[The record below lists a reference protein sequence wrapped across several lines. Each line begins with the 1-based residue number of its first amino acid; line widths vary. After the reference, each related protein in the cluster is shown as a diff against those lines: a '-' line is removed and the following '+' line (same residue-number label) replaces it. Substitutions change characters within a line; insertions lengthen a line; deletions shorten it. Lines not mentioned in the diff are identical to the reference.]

1 MPSPTPSPGGRP
13 ERWSS
18 KLCERCDSDQGRS
31 TKTTNRRSRAAAYL
45 LLAFFSGASQGCGST
60 EPDPAATVLNFTTAV
75 SFALVH
81 VGTLDPRYDLELRAF
96 YEPTVGLPVAIGSQL
111 IHLAAVD
118 SQSQSVSLSMDLTPC
133 LSDKPAASTCPVH
146 VVLLLWLVNNGV
158 KLDYQVLGPYD
169 VSAGGITMLPGEV
182 PVVEVVGMDLLP
194 VAPTLAVGDT
204 LPLVTRFFTF
214 AGDTVARPVTWGSD
228 NPAIASVDT
237 AGVVTGRAAGQAI
250 ITAYWGEGQ
259 SSFGTA
265 VQVTP

>member
-1 MPSPTPSPGGRP
+1 MT
-13 ERWSS
+13 
-18 KLCERCDSDQGRS
+18 D
-31 TKTTNRRSRAAAYL
+31 RRTRAALSL
-45 LLAFFSGASQGCGST
+45 LLAIASGASQGCGST

-81 VGTLDPRYDLELRAF
+81 VGTLDPRYDLELRAY
-96 YEPTVGLPVAIGSQL
+96 YEPTRGAPIAIGTQL

-118 SQSQSVSLSMDLTPC
+118 SQSQPVSLSMDLTPC
-133 LSDKPAASTCPVH
+133 RSDRPAASTCPVH

-169 VSAGGITMLPGEV
+169 LSAGGITTLPGEV
-182 PVVEVVGMDLLP
+182 PVAEVVSMDVLP
-194 VAPTLAVGDT
+194 MAPTLAVGDT
-204 LPLVTRFFTF
+204 VALATRFFTF

-228 NPAIASVDT
+228 KPTIASVDT
-237 AGVVTGRAAGQAI
+237 AGVVIGRAAGQAI

-259 SSFGTA
+259 SSFGTG